1 MKILYILV
9 LSLPLMNGLVNNN
22 TDTCQCT
29 CQKPYLGD
37 PGDDLFDIVKK
48 PLKYFMETKFI
59 LVRFLVN
66 LWIYVGFN
74 LCLNK
79 WCLQSGTNNQYTTC
93 RRVSE
98 DGRTCYSP
106 SIKYGYW
113 YGYGNINI
121 GYGYPARHNNN
132 NYLQWCQQLFPK
144 STIISSSVTYSNTK
158 PTNFVGSLF
167 WCSSYD
173 EYRPHWCAWLGGYWL
188 NRQLPAY
195 TYLPI
200 VDSLTC
206 LPKTF

>member
-9 LSLPLMNGLVNNN
+9 LSLPLMYGLDNN
-22 TDTCQCT
+22 TTGTCQCM

-37 PGDDLFDIVKK
+37 PGNNLSDTVQKS
-48 PLKYFMETKFI
+48 LKYLIEQNI
-59 LVRFLVN
+59 SLVFY
-66 LWIYVGFN
+66 LWIYVGFTS
-74 LCLNK
+74 CLNR
-79 WCLQSGTNNQYTTC
+79 WCHQSGTNNQYTKC
-93 RRVSE
+93 KRVSE
-98 DGRTCYSP
+98 DGRTCYDP

-113 YGYGNINI
+113 HGYGNINI
-121 GYGYPARHNNN
+121 GYGYPAKHNNN

-144 STIISSSVTYSNTK
+144 SGIISSSVTYSNTK

-173 EYRPHWCAWLGGYWL
+173 EYHPHWCAWSGGYWR

-195 TYLPI
+195 TYLPL
-200 VDSLTC
+200 VNSLTC